1 MVKNKMTKKFNA
13 VIFLSLLFLLAAII
27 TACVFGT
34 VSVNPFDGSS
44 VSSFIIWQIRIPRVF
59 LAAIVGA
66 MLSVSGV
73 VLQGVLLNPLSDP
86 FILGVSAGG
95 GLGAAIAM
103 VFNLPFFFVPLFA
116 FIGAAASV
124 LIVYQISKISG
135 HVKPQTL
142 ILAGVAVSSFIG
154 AFLTMIVFS
163 SDKLRSIY
171 FWTLGSF
178 AFADWSYVKIAFICL
193 LAGYAASVIFS
204 KQLNAM
210 QLGEY
215 EAMSLGVDIKMI
227 RILLLTTASL
237 LAGVS
242 VALCGMIGFVGL
254 IVPHIS
260 RLIVGRNNSF
270 VIPVSSILGA
280 ALLVTADLISRTI
293 FIPSEVPVGIIT
305 AMLGA
310 PFFIYLLRKV
320 K

>member
-1 MVKNKMTKKFNA
+1 MNNRNVNI
-13 VIFLSLLFLLAAII
+13 IFLALFVLLSAIVI
-27 TACVFGT
+27 ACVFGT
-34 VSVNPFDGSS
+34 VSVNPFDGSQ

-66 MLSVSGV
+66 MLSVSGA

-95 GLGAAIAM
+95 GLGAALAM
-103 VFNLPFFFVPLFA
+103 VFGLPFIFVPMLA
-116 FIGAAASV
+116 FIGAAFSV
-124 LIVYQISKISG
+124 FIVYQISKIAG
-135 HVKPQTL
+135 RVKPQTL

-178 AFADWSYVKIAFICL
+178 SFADWSYVKIAFICL
-193 LAGYAASVIFS
+193 LAGYAVSTLFS

-215 EAMSLGVDIKMI
+215 EAMSLGVDVKLI
-227 RILLLTTASL
+227 RIILLITASL

-254 IVPHIS
+254 IVPHIT
-260 RLIVGRNNSF
+260 RLLVGRNNSF

-280 ALLVTADLISRTI
+280 SLLVTADLLSRTVS
-293 FIPSEVPVGIIT
+293 IPSEIPVGIIT